1 MKVRIENHHNFAWK
15 EQLFD
20 GRDVIVHRKGATPAN
35 LGDMGI
41 IPGSMTAAGYIVRG
55 KGEVASL
62 NSAAHGAGRKMSR
75 RRAKESITENEMKR
89 MLRDSGVTLI
99 DGGLDEAPHA
109 YKDIESVML
118 SQKALVDVV
127 AKFLPKIVKMDRA

>member
-1 MKVRIENHHNFAWK
+1 M
-15 EQLFD
+15 FD
-20 GRDVIVHRKGATPAN
+20 GREVIVHRKGATPAS

-41 IPGSMTAAGYIVRG
+41 IPGSMTAPGFIVRG

-75 RRAKESITENEMKR
+75 RRAKESITQNEMKR

-99 DGGLDEAPHA
+99 DGGLDESPHA